1 MNSKIRFLRNIAVV
15 ILGNFILAAGV
26 SLFIAPSGLICG
38 GATGISLLINR
49 LFGLNIALV
58 SLLLNAVM
66 FTVGLAVMG
75 REFALTTVI
84 STVVNPLAL
93 YVFELVLKGKAVT
106 NDLFLCTLLGGLC
119 VGLGIGLVIRVGS
132 STGGMDIPPIVINK
146 LTGIPVSSLLW
157 IFDVSILL
165 SQIFFSNLDRVFYGL
180 AMVIVYSIVIDKV
193 MVLGKKRMQLTIISE
208 KNEEIRE
215 AILSKIDRGLTII
228 HGKTGYLGKE
238 AEVILTVIS
247 SRELA
252 RTEELIRKIDPFA
265 FVIINSVSAV
275 SGRGFSFGRYASPKE

>member
-1 MNSKIRFLRNIAVV
+1 MNSKVRLLRNIAAV

-38 GATGISLLINR
+38 GATGISLLCNR
-49 LFGLNIALV
+49 LFDINIALV
-58 SLLLNAVM
+58 SFILNAVM
-66 FTVGLAVMG
+66 FTVGFLVMG
-75 REFALTTVI
+75 RAFALTTII

-93 YVFELVLKGKAVT
+93 YVFELILKGRVVT
-106 NDLFLCTLLGGLC
+106 SDLFLCTLLGGCC
-119 VGLGIGLVIRVGS
+119 VGIGIGLVIRVGS

-146 LTGIPVSSLLW
+146 LTGIPVSTLLW
-157 IFDVSILL
+157 ILDVTILL
-165 SQIFFSNLDRVFYGL
+165 SQIFFSDLDRVFYGL
-180 AMVIVYSIVIDKV
+180 AMVIVYTVVIDKV

-215 AILSKIDRGLTII
+215 AILSKIDRGLTVI
-228 HGKTGYLGKE
+228 HGKTGYLGNE
-238 AEVILTVIS
+238 TEVILTVIS

-252 RTEELIRKIDPFA
+252 KTEELIRKIDPLA

-275 SGRGFSFGRYASPKE
+275 SGRGFSFGRYSSPKQ

>member
-38 GATGISLLINR
+38 GATGISLLFNR
-49 LFGLNIALV
+49 LFDLDIALV
-58 SLLLNAVM
+58 SLIINVIM
-66 FTVGLAVMG
+66 FAIGLAVMG

-93 YVFELVLKGKAVT
+93 YVFELLLKGKAFT

-119 VGLGIGLVIRVGS
+119 VGLGIGIVIRVGS

>member
-49 LFGLNIALV
+49 LFDLNIALV
-58 SLLLNAVM
+58 SLLINAVM

-93 YVFELVLKGKAVT
+93 YVFELVLKGKVVT

-180 AMVIVYSIVIDKV
+180 AMVIVYSMVIDKV

-252 RTEELIRKIDPFA
+252 RTEALIRKIDPFA

>member
-49 LFGLNIALV
+49 LFDLDIALV
-58 SLLLNAVM
+58 SLIINVIM
-66 FTVGLAVMG
+66 FAIGFAVMG

-93 YVFELVLKGKAVT
+93 YVFELVLKGKVVT